1 MSLRL
6 GRFNHNHYYSM
17 KKKSAFYS
25 LRHSFQQ
32 GGFFKLRVLLGVL
45 LCFADDDCALALG
58 KASAQPRT
66 PAAPNQSPMGWI

>member
-25 LRHSFQQ
+25 LRHNFQQ
-32 GGFFKLRVLLGVL
+32 GASSNSGFYLVFCFLLQ
-45 LCFADDDCALALG
+45 A
-58 KASAQPRT
+58 
-66 PAAPNQSPMGWI
+66 